1 MKIRKLQ
8 LTGYKVFDELELD
21 FTDLEGNTLDTV
33 VLAGVNGSGKTSLL
47 DLLEAI
53 FSIEEVEPY
62 QIPIKSFH
70 SNGIVSSHTYSLKRF
85 SHKINSELVKNCNN
99 ILMSVEVSG
108 ISTNNLTNCEWKASD
123 TIEYQDL
130 AEKIHRSR
138 VNGEPIILDLQLYD
152 LKSEQMPENL
162 LCLEVQ
168 PTSLTGKWSGEL
180 IFSCLVYEWN
190 KTSQL
195 CYIHTDFL
203 QKDKIEQ
210 DVAKYLIDS
219 LINGVVQKR
228 ELPAGLVIQEII
240 NRINNMFDGMDMK
253 TKLVDITAT
262 APIFESF
269 NGKKISINQLSSGEK
284 QLFCQAV
291 YLQKLNLQD
300 SIILIDEPET
310 SLHPTWQRNILKLYQ
325 NIGKNNQ
332 IIVATHSPHVIASVK
347 PESLF
352 VLYPNAETA
361 KIEPINMAKA
371 HKHTKGVEPNRIL
384 QEIMGMEDLRD
395 PETRQR
401 IDEIAEL
408 LRLHPEQV
416 DLPENEAKIEK
427 LRNDLGKGDPF
438 IIRMNHQLLL
448 IKRRNLSH
456 EIYL

>member
-21 FTDLEGNTLDTV
+21 FTDLEGNILDTV
-33 VLAGVNGSGKTSLL
+33 VLAGVNGSGKTSIL

-53 FSIEEVEPY
+53 FSLKIIEVNTHRIEEEMVRGCE
-62 QIPIKSFH
+62 
-70 SNGIVSSHTYSLKRF
+70 SLKITVQL
-85 SHKINSELVKNCNN
+85 SLSELRKHYREHYGYHKN
-99 ILMSVEVSG
+99 ILEIILMEKKVP
-108 ISTNNLTNCEWKASD
+108 LTNSNLPVFRD
-123 TIEYQDL
+123 
-130 AEKIHRSR
+130 
-138 VNGEPIILDLQLYD
+138 YD
-152 LKSEQMPENL
+152 NFRYYANSKY
-162 LCLEVQ
+162 
-168 PTSLTGKWSGEL
+168 
-180 IFSCLVYEWN
+180 FSC
-190 KTSQL
+190 
-195 CYIHTDFL
+195 CYIKLDFL
-203 QKDKIEQ
+203 NDRVQQ
-210 DVAKYLIDS
+210 DVAKYLVES

-228 ELPAGLVIQEII
+228 ELPAGLIIQEII
-240 NRINNMFDGMDMK
+240 GKINNMFDGMDMK

-262 APIFESF
+262 EPIFESF

-284 QLFCQAV
+284 QLFCQAA

-352 VLYPNAETA
+352 VLYPNAETG

-371 HKHTKGVEPNRIL
+371 HKHTKGVEPNQIL

-395 PETRQR
+395 SETRQR

-408 LRLHPEQV
+408 LRVHPEWV
-416 DLPENEAKIEK
+416 DLPENEAKIEN
-427 LRNDLGKGDPF
+427 LRNDLGKSDPF

-456 EIYL
+456 EIHS

>member
-33 VLAGVNGSGKTSLL
+33 VLAGVNGSGKTSIL

-53 FSIEEVEPY
+53 FSISSKYISIPALDITSLLVTTYEANKKLVGSCEELKITIE
-62 QIPIKSFH
+62 F
-70 SNGIVSSHTYSLKRF
+70 SS
-85 SHKINSELVKNCNN
+85 SEIMKHRVLQEKN
-99 ILMSVEVSG
+99 ILE
-108 ISTNNLTNCEWKASD
+108 I
-123 TIEYQDL
+123 IL
-130 AEKIHRSR
+130 AEKEYSYTDGNI
-138 VNGEPIILDLQLYD
+138 PIF
-152 LKSEQMPENL
+152 KECANSEN
-162 LCLEVQ
+162 
-168 PTSLTGKWSGEL
+168 
-180 IFSCLVYEWN
+180 FSC
-190 KTSQL
+190 
-195 CYIHTDFL
+195 CYIKLDFL
-203 QKDKIEQ
+203 NDPVQQ
-210 DVAKYLIDS
+210 DVAKYIIDS
-219 LINGVVQKR
+219 VINEVIQRREIPSGV
-228 ELPAGLVIQEII
+228 VIQETID
-240 NRINNMFDGMDMK
+240 RINNMFTGMDMK

-262 APIFESF
+262 EPIFESF

-284 QLFCQAV
+284 QLFCQAA

-325 NIGKNNQ
+325 NMGKNNQ

-352 VLYPNAETA
+352 VLYPNAETG

-371 HKHTKGVEPNRIL
+371 HKHTKGVEPNQIL

-395 PETRQR
+395 SETRQR

-408 LRLHPEQV
+408 LRVHPEWV
-416 DLPENEAKIEK
+416 DLPENEAKIEN
-427 LRNDLGKGDPF
+427 LRNDLGKSDPF

-456 EIYL
+456 EIHS

>member
-8 LTGYKVFDELELD
+8 LEGYKVFDTLELD

-47 DLLEAI
+47 DLLDAI
-53 FSIEEVEPY
+53 FSLKIIEVNTHRIEEEMVRGCE
-62 QIPIKSFH
+62 
-70 SNGIVSSHTYSLKRF
+70 SLKITVQL
-85 SHKINSELVKNCNN
+85 SLSELRKRYREHYGYHKN
-99 ILMSVEVSG
+99 ILEIILMEKKVP
-108 ISTNNLTNCEWKASD
+108 LTNSNLPVFRD
-123 TIEYQDL
+123 
-130 AEKIHRSR
+130 
-138 VNGEPIILDLQLYD
+138 YD
-152 LKSEQMPENL
+152 NFRYYANSKY
-162 LCLEVQ
+162 
-168 PTSLTGKWSGEL
+168 
-180 IFSCLVYEWN
+180 FSC
-190 KTSQL
+190 
-195 CYIHTDFL
+195 CYIKLDFL
-203 QKDKIEQ
+203 NDRVQQ
-210 DVAKYLIDS
+210 DVAKYLVES

-228 ELPAGLVIQEII
+228 ELPAGLIIQEII
-240 NRINNMFDGMDMK
+240 GKINNMFDGMDMK

-262 APIFESF
+262 EPIFESF

-284 QLFCQAV
+284 QLFCQAA

-352 VLYPNAETA
+352 VLYPNAETG

-371 HKHTKGVEPNRIL
+371 HKHTKGVEPNQIL

-395 PETRQR
+395 SETRQR

-408 LRLHPEQV
+408 LRVHPEWV
-416 DLPENEAKIEK
+416 DLPENEAKIEN
-427 LRNDLGKGDPF
+427 LRNDLGKSDPF

-456 EIYL
+456 EIHS

>member
-33 VLAGVNGSGKTSLL
+33 VLAGVNGSGKTSIL

-53 FSIEEVEPY
+53 FSISSKYISIPALDITSLLVTTYEANKKLVGSCEELKITIE
-62 QIPIKSFH
+62 F
-70 SNGIVSSHTYSLKRF
+70 SS
-85 SHKINSELVKNCNN
+85 SEIMKHRVLQEKN
-99 ILMSVEVSG
+99 ILE
-108 ISTNNLTNCEWKASD
+108 I
-123 TIEYQDL
+123 IL
-130 AEKIHRSR
+130 AEKEYSYTDGNI
-138 VNGEPIILDLQLYD
+138 PIF
-152 LKSEQMPENL
+152 KECANSEN
-162 LCLEVQ
+162 
-168 PTSLTGKWSGEL
+168 
-180 IFSCLVYEWN
+180 FSC
-190 KTSQL
+190 
-195 CYIHTDFL
+195 CYIKLDFL
-203 QKDKIEQ
+203 NDPVQQ
-210 DVAKYLIDS
+210 DVAKYIIDS
-219 LINGVVQKR
+219 VINEVIQRREIPSGV
-228 ELPAGLVIQEII
+228 VIQETID
-240 NRINNMFDGMDMK
+240 RINNMFTGMDMK

-262 APIFESF
+262 EPIFESF

-284 QLFCQAV
+284 QLFCQAA

-325 NIGKNNQ
+325 NMGKNNQ

-352 VLYPNAETA
+352 VLYPNAETG

-371 HKHTKGVEPNRIL
+371 HKHTKGVEPNQIL

-416 DLPENEAKIEK
+416 DLPENQAKIEK

-456 EIYL
+456 EIHS

>member
-53 FSIEEVEPY
+53 L
-62 QIPIKSFH
+62 
-70 SNGIVSSHTYSLKRF
+70 SL
-85 SHKINSELVKNCNN
+85 
-99 ILMSVEVSG
+99 SVEVVPPYTPPFPSNKFTEYTTYT
-108 ISTNNLTNCEWKASD
+108 INKELVYSCQELIT
-123 TIEYQDL
+123 TIEL
-130 AEKIHRSR
+130 SL
-138 VNGEPIILDLQLYD
+138 NTT
-152 LKSEQMPENL
+152 
-162 LCLEVQ
+162 LEVVSRSEDTTLDSNHR
-168 PTSLTGKWSGEL
+168 PFYKYKEDENFT
-180 IFSCLVYEWN
+180 C
-190 KTSQL
+190 
-195 CYIHTDFL
+195 CYIKLDFL
-203 QKDKIEQ
+203 NDLVQQ
-210 DVAKYLIDS
+210 DVAKYIVES

-228 ELPAGLVIQEII
+228 ELPAGLIIQEII
-240 NRINNMFDGMDMK
+240 DKINNMFAEMDMK

-262 APIFESF
+262 EPIFESF

-284 QLFCQAV
+284 QLFCQAA

-310 SLHPTWQRNILKLYQ
+310 SLHPTWQRDILKLYQ

-352 VLYPNAETA
+352 VLYPNAETG

-384 QEIMGMEDLRD
+384 QEVMGMEDLRD
-395 PETRQR
+395 PETRQQ
-401 IDEIAEL
+401 IDKIAEL

-427 LRNDLGKGDPF
+427 LRNDLGNGDPF

>member
-33 VLAGVNGSGKTSLL
+33 VLAGVNGSGKTS
-47 DLLEAI
+47 
-53 FSIEEVEPY
+53 
-62 QIPIKSFH
+62 
-70 SNGIVSSHTYSLKRF
+70 
-85 SHKINSELVKNCNN
+85 
-99 ILMSVEVSG
+99 
-108 ISTNNLTNCEWKASD
+108 
-123 TIEYQDL
+123 
-130 AEKIHRSR
+130 
-138 VNGEPIILDLQLYD
+138 ILDLFYKMLHIPYHSSLSNYQTEPYY
-152 LKSEQMPENL
+152 
-162 LCLEVQ
+162 EVQ
-168 PTSLTGKWSGEL
+168 KISECSDITLTMELEPLLVEQVKTRLHQDYEYLIQLLHSSLRLIDGRVRPSGSRNAIDQLERLIYRLEGCTNNITLELKRDCNDLTVFLQRLAFIKKIGYFGTNFIQKKSGEVVTNINDYIVNSVTERVL
-180 IFSCLVYEWN
+180 KVRDITSGQVIAETVN
-190 KTSQL
+190 K
-195 CYIHTDFL
+195 
-203 QKDKIEQ
+203 
-210 DVAKYLIDS
+210 
-219 LINGVVQKR
+219 
-228 ELPAGLVIQEII
+228 
-240 NRINNMFDGMDMK
+240 INNMFIGMDVK
-253 TKLVDITAT
+253 TKLVDIMTS
-262 APIFESF
+262 PIFESF
-269 NGKKISINQLSSGEK
+269 NGKRISTDQISEGEQ
-284 QLFCQAV
+284 QLFYRAV
-291 YLQKLNLQD
+291 YLQRLDLND

-456 EIYL
+456 EIHS

>member
-21 FTDLEGNTLDTV
+21 FTDLEGNILDTV
-33 VLAGVNGSGKTSLL
+33 VLAGVNGSGKTSIL

-53 FSIEEVEPY
+53 FSLKIIEVNTHRIEEEMVRGCE
-62 QIPIKSFH
+62 
-70 SNGIVSSHTYSLKRF
+70 SLKITVQL
-85 SHKINSELVKNCNN
+85 SLSELRKRYREHYGYHKN
-99 ILMSVEVSG
+99 ILEIILMEKKVP
-108 ISTNNLTNCEWKASD
+108 LTNSNLPVFRD
-123 TIEYQDL
+123 
-130 AEKIHRSR
+130 
-138 VNGEPIILDLQLYD
+138 YD
-152 LKSEQMPENL
+152 NFRYYANSKY
-162 LCLEVQ
+162 
-168 PTSLTGKWSGEL
+168 
-180 IFSCLVYEWN
+180 FSC
-190 KTSQL
+190 
-195 CYIHTDFL
+195 CYIKLDFL
-203 QKDKIEQ
+203 NDRVQQ
-210 DVAKYLIDS
+210 DVAKYLVES

-228 ELPAGLVIQEII
+228 ELPAGLIIQEII
-240 NRINNMFDGMDMK
+240 DKINNMFDGMDMK

-262 APIFESF
+262 EPIFESF

-284 QLFCQAV
+284 QLFCQAA

-352 VLYPNAETA
+352 VLYPNAETG

-371 HKHTKGVEPNRIL
+371 HKHTKGVEPNQIL

-395 PETRQR
+395 SETRQR

-408 LRLHPEQV
+408 LRVHPEWV
-416 DLPENEAKIEK
+416 DLPENEAKIEN
-427 LRNDLGKGDPF
+427 LRNDLGKSDPF

-456 EIYL
+456 EIHS

>member
-21 FTDLEGNTLDTV
+21 FTDLEGNILDTV
-33 VLAGVNGSGKTSLL
+33 VLAGVNGSGKTSIL

-53 FSIEEVEPY
+53 FSLKIIEVNTHRIEEEMVRGCE
-62 QIPIKSFH
+62 
-70 SNGIVSSHTYSLKRF
+70 SLKITVQL
-85 SHKINSELVKNCNN
+85 SLSELRKRYREHYGYHKN
-99 ILMSVEVSG
+99 ILEIILMEKKVP
-108 ISTNNLTNCEWKASD
+108 LTNSNLPVFRD
-123 TIEYQDL
+123 
-130 AEKIHRSR
+130 
-138 VNGEPIILDLQLYD
+138 YD
-152 LKSEQMPENL
+152 NFRYYANSKY
-162 LCLEVQ
+162 
-168 PTSLTGKWSGEL
+168 
-180 IFSCLVYEWN
+180 FSC
-190 KTSQL
+190 
-195 CYIHTDFL
+195 CYIKLDFL
-203 QKDKIEQ
+203 NDRVQQ
-210 DVAKYLIDS
+210 DVAKYLVES

-228 ELPAGLVIQEII
+228 ELPAGLIIQEII
-240 NRINNMFDGMDMK
+240 GKINNMFDGMDMK

-262 APIFESF
+262 EPIFESF

-284 QLFCQAV
+284 QLFCQAA

-352 VLYPNAETA
+352 VLYPNAETG

-371 HKHTKGVEPNRIL
+371 HKHTKGVEPNQIL

-395 PETRQR
+395 SETRQR

-408 LRLHPEQV
+408 LRVHPEWV
-416 DLPENEAKIEK
+416 DLPENEAKIEN
-427 LRNDLGKGDPF
+427 LRNDLGKSDPF

-456 EIYL
+456 EIHS